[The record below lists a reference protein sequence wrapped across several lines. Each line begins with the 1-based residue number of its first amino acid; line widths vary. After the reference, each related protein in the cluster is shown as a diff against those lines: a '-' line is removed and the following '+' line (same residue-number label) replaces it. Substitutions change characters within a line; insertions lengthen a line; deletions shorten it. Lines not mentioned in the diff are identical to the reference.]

1 MVNSVSVV
9 SAAIVSG
16 DLVIGLSDG
25 GIINAGHVQG
35 PQGLDGP
42 TGPTGANGFA
52 GTDGNTIRTSQGRPA
67 PDLGNEGDFAINTVD
82 IEIFGPKL
90 NHGWGNGTPLRGRVS
105 EAERERSRDD
115 KRELEG
121 MAPLG
126 AAATDSTAYATAAQG
141 VLAANSVQAVSVT
154 SPIVNTGTAKNLTLE
169 LVTIEGGTY

>member
-1 MVNSVSVV
+1 MANPFSIV

-16 DLVIGLSDG
+16 DLIIGLSDG
-25 GIINAGHVQG
+25 GIINAGRVQG
-35 PQGLDGP
+35 PQGLAGP
-42 TGPTGANGFA
+42 VGPTGANGFA
-52 GTDGNTIRTSQGRPA
+52 GTDGSTIRSSQGRPA

-126 AAATDSTAYATAAQG
+126 AAATDSTAYATAAEG
-141 VLAANSVQAVSVT
+141 VLAANSIQSVSVT
-154 SPIVNTGTAKNLTLE
+154 SPLVNTGTTKELVLE
-169 LVTIEGGTY
+169 LATIEGGTY